1 MYRATYLTW
10 NYFQEVAYTGE
21 YTLEAFS
28 EFLEEQRK
36 MKAEPGEKVGIWCR
50 HCLTCCVIQAGSQLV
65 EPFLTWLQ
73 HSHSWAS
80 SRVVLNLTAAGSIP
94 TAAAVMYHSL
104 AGTHPLTSL
113 FLSHKTLISP
123 SSCYPWVTPSA
134 LAVST
139 AWHKGACTLAGVQ
152 QHLVMILAGKNSPAK
167 GQL

>member
-1 MYRATYLTW
+1 MCRVTYLTW

-36 MKAEPGEKVGIWCR
+36 MKAEPGEKVSIWCS
-50 HCLTCCVIQAGSQLV
+50 HCCVIQTGSELV
-65 EPFLTWLQ
+65 QTFLTWLQ
-73 HSHSWAS
+73 PFLSLCWG
-80 SRVVLNLTAAGSIP
+80 VLNQIAAGSIL

-113 FLSHKTLISP
+113 FLSHKTFISLG
-123 SSCYPWVTPSA
+123 SCYPWVTPSA
-134 LAVST
+134 LAAST
-139 AWHKGACTLAGVQ
+139 AWHRGACTLAGVQ

-167 GQL
+167 CQL